1 MTDEI
6 PKNGIIVDYFMS
18 NPSQMKS
25 RGEYKD
31 GKKVGNWGEWWL
43 GGNKMSEGSYN
54 NYGKKDGKW
63 TEWSKGGK
71 KVFEATYK
79 NGVKYKDGNIV
90 EMKNAR
96 KESDTVALNDKKNT
110 NQNINENKETVTV
123 EMRGTQTVK
132 VSDFDMPF
140 GSMVVFMVKWA
151 IASIPALI
159 ILMILFAIFGGF
171 FFAIFN

>member
-1 MTDEI
+1 MTAEI
-6 PKNGIIVDYFMS
+6 PKNGSFTDFYMS
-18 NPSQMKS
+18 DTSQMKLK
-25 RGEYKD
+25 GTYKD
-31 GKKVGNWGEWWL
+31 GKQEGKWNEWWIN
-43 GGNKMSEGSYN
+43 GQKKSEGNYKDGKLDGIFTEWN
-54 NYGKKDGKW
+54 NYGEKI
-63 TEWSKGGK
+63 
-71 KVFEATYK
+71 FEATYK
-79 NGVKYKDGNIV
+79 NGVKYKNGNIV
-90 EMKNAR
+90 EMQNVR

-171 FFAIFN
+171 TLAIFN

>member
-1 MTDEI
+1 MTDET
-6 PKNGIIVDYFMS
+6 PKNGFFTDFYMS
-18 NPSQMKS
+18 DTSQMKLK
-25 RGEYKD
+25 GEYKD
-31 GKKVGNWGEWWL
+31 GKKE
-43 GGNKMSEGSYN
+43 
-54 NYGKKDGKW
+54 GKW
-63 TEWSKGGK
+63 TEWWINGQKKSEGNYKDGK
-71 KVFEATYK
+71 LDGILTEWNNYGEKIFEATYK
-79 NGVKYKDGNIV
+79 NGEKYKDGNLVKI
-90 EMKNAR
+90 KNVR

-110 NQNINENKETVTV
+110 NQNINENKETLTV